1 MRKSLIKRIVPLLAF
16 IIWSSLYMLFLLFW
30 NLLQLNYSIICN
42 KCRRYQ
48 CHLWIIPIEYL
59 YIVCFWILWSL
70 NQRYVAYKTHEKPT
84 HVVLLLAFVGGQ
96 VHAIHPLPRT
106 EEFFRFSERFI
117 ECYDQIL
124 TALNITNFTYRNIE
138 LNVSWINV

>member
-1 MRKSLIKRIVPLLAF
+1 M
-16 IIWSSLYMLFLLFW
+16 
-30 NLLQLNYSIICN
+30 
-42 KCRRYQ
+42 
-48 CHLWIIPIEYL
+48 
-59 YIVCFWILWSL
+59 

-96 VHAIHPLPRT
+96 SIERHLLLKLDKVHAIHPLPRT

-117 ECYDQIL
+117 ECYDQIF

-138 LNVSWINV
+138 LNVS